1 MLNPILILIGTQIL
15 FTSSDLMG
23 RYFMSKY
30 GFTLSNFSSLWFLVY
45 MLIRIPATF
54 GQLYIFTQMNI
65 GKTMSLFGAVSI
77 VLVTVLAFLLFKET
91 ITSVQYIGITLAI
104 LAILTLTLV
113 K

>member
-23 RYFMSKY
+23 RHFMSQY
-30 GFTLSNFSSLWFLVY
+30 GFTLSNFTSLWFLVY

-54 GQLYIFTQMNI
+54 GQLYVFTQLNL

-77 VLVTVLAFLLFKET
+77 ILATGLAFLLFKET
-91 ITSVQYIGITLAI
+91 ITPVQYVGITLAI
-104 LAILTLTLV
+104 LAILVLTLV